1 MKKTALLLAALCAC
15 ALAKDY
21 EYALES
27 TSQKIYEEPTLSYV
41 TRQIYDAKAHKTQ
54 VVTESELK
62 DGGKNRYK
70 EVSYFGKDGELV
82 KFYAYDYDFK
92 AEKWRK
98 INEYKASLKN
108 GVSTQETT
116 GYVLGVKNASKTVSK
131 RANGVYEE
139 TGYELKAGKWQKS
152 SLARA
157 TYNRSGQNELT
168 VYSVWDGAKWQP
180 KEKMLYLYD
189 ANEQPIGYERSL
201 FENGAW
207 VPSQKEIIAGDVRGK
222 YERVSSVYVDGAWQ
236 NSQMS
241 RHEAANGKDVTITSV
256 WDNEKKEWKNSYKDV
271 IVVSGADFE
280 TAAFS
285 WDNEKKEWKQEFS
298 SRNVYDKSGERLLT
312 QRYGAKDG
320 DKKLVYG
327 YDARGDNVSIDVY
340 ELVSDANGKG
350 WAQKERIEATFDSDI
365 LAEDVVY
372 GGSLMSFDM
381 QSKYA
386 MTAYKRYVFAGG
398 KSKLAQEREW
408 RYKRL
413 K

>member
-27 TSQKIYEEPTLSYV
+27 TSQKIYEEPALSYV
-41 TRQIYDAKAHKTQ
+41 TRQIYDAKARKTQ

-116 GYVLGVKNASKTVSK
+116 GYVRGVKNASKTVSK

-139 TGYELKAGKWQKS
+139 IGYELKSGKWQKS

-241 RHEAANGKDVTITSV
+241 RHEVANGKDVTITSV
-256 WDNEKKEWKNSYKDV
+256 
-271 IVVSGADFE
+271 
-280 TAAFS
+280 

-327 YDARGDNVSIDVY
+327 YDARGDNVSVDVY
-340 ELVSDANGKG
+340 GLVSDANGKR

-398 KSKLAQEREW
+398 KAKLAQEREW

>member
-27 TSQKIYEEPTLSYV
+27 TSQKIYEEPALSYV
-41 TRQIYDAKAHKTQ
+41 TRQIYDAKARKTQ

-92 AEKWRK
+92 AEKWHK

-116 GYVLGVKNASKTVSK
+116 GYVRGVKNASKTVSK

-189 ANEQPIGYERSL
+189 ANEQPVGYERSL

-222 YERVSSVYVDGAWQ
+222 YERVSSVYVDAAWQ

-241 RHEAANGKDVTITSV
+241 RHEAANGKDVTITLV
-256 WDNEKKEWKNSYKDV
+256 
-271 IVVSGADFE
+271 
-280 TAAFS
+280 

-327 YDARGDNVSIDVY
+327 YDARGDNVSVDVY
-340 ELVSDANGKG
+340 ELVSDANGKR
-350 WAQKERIEATFDSDI
+350 WVQKERIEATFDSDI

-381 QSKYA
+381 QSKHA

-398 KSKLAQEREW
+398 KAKLAQEREW

>member
-1 MKKTALLLAALCAC
+1 
-15 ALAKDY
+15 
-21 EYALES
+21 
-27 TSQKIYEEPTLSYV
+27 
-41 TRQIYDAKAHKTQ
+41 
-54 VVTESELK
+54 
-62 DGGKNRYK
+62 
-70 EVSYFGKDGELV
+70 
-82 KFYAYDYDFK
+82 
-92 AEKWRK
+92 
-98 INEYKASLKN
+98 
-108 GVSTQETT
+108 
-116 GYVLGVKNASKTVSK
+116 
-131 RANGVYEE
+131 
-139 TGYELKAGKWQKS
+139 
-152 SLARA
+152 
-157 TYNRSGQNELT
+157 
-168 VYSVWDGAKWQP
+168 
-180 KEKMLYLYD
+180 MLYLYD

-256 WDNEKKEWKNSYKDV
+256 
-271 IVVSGADFE
+271 
-280 TAAFS
+280 

>member
-1 MKKTALLLAALCAC
+1 MKKTALLLAALCAY

-27 TSQKIYEEPTLSYV
+27 TSQKIYEEPALSYV

-70 EVSYFGKDGELV
+70 EVSYFDKDGELV

-116 GYVLGVKNASKTVSK
+116 GYVRGVKNASKTVSK

-207 VPSQKEIIAGDVRGK
+207 
-222 YERVSSVYVDGAWQ
+222 Q

-256 WDNEKKEWKNSYKDV
+256 WDKEKKEWKNSYKDV

-327 YDARGDNVSIDVY
+327 YDARGDNVSVDVY
-340 ELVSDANGKG
+340 GLVSDANGKR

-381 QSKYA
+381 QSKHA
-386 MTAYKRYVFAGG
+386 MTAYKRYVFADG
-398 KSKLAQEREW
+398 KAKLAQEREW

>member
-21 EYALES
+21 EYALEN
-27 TSQKIYEEPTLSYV
+27 TSQKIYEEPALSYV
-41 TRQIYDAKAHKTQ
+41 TRQIYDAKERKTQ
-54 VVTESELK
+54 VITESELK

-116 GYVLGVKNASKTVSK
+116 GYVRGVKNASKTVSK

-189 ANEQPIGYERSL
+189 VNEQPIGYERSL

-207 VPSQKEIIAGDVRGK
+207 IPSQKEIIAGDVRGK

-241 RHEAANGKDVTITSV
+241 RHEAANGKDVTITLV
-256 WDNEKKEWKNSYKDV
+256 
-271 IVVSGADFE
+271 
-280 TAAFS
+280 

-327 YDARGDNVSIDVY
+327 YDTRGDNVSVDVY
-340 ELVSDANGKG
+340 GLVSDANGKR

-365 LAEDVVY
+365 LADDVVY

-381 QSKYA
+381 QSKHA
-386 MTAYKRYVFAGG
+386 MTAYKRYVFTDG
-398 KSKLAQEREW
+398 KPKLAQEREW
-408 RYKRL
+408 KYKRL

>member
-1 MKKTALLLAALCAC
+1 MKKTALLLAALCAY

-27 TSQKIYEEPTLSYV
+27 TSQKIYEEPALSYV

-116 GYVLGVKNASKTVSK
+116 GYVRGVKNASKTVSK

-207 VPSQKEIIAGDVRGK
+207 
-222 YERVSSVYVDGAWQ
+222 Q

-256 WDNEKKEWKNSYKDV
+256 WDKEKKEWKNSYKDV

-327 YDARGDNVSIDVY
+327 YDARGDNVSVDVY
-340 ELVSDANGKG
+340 GLVSDANGKR

-381 QSKYA
+381 QSKHA

>member
-27 TSQKIYEEPTLSYV
+27 TSQKIYEEPALSYV
-41 TRQIYDAKAHKTQ
+41 TRQIYDAKARKTQ

-116 GYVLGVKNASKTVSK
+116 GYVRGVKNASKTVSK

-256 WDNEKKEWKNSYKDV
+256 WDNEKKEWK
-271 IVVSGADFE
+271 
-280 TAAFS
+280 
-285 WDNEKKEWKQEFS
+285 QEFS

>member
-1 MKKTALLLAALCAC
+1 MKKTALLLAALCAY

-27 TSQKIYEEPTLSYV
+27 TSQKIYEEPALSYV

-98 INEYKASLKN
+98 INEYKASQKN

-116 GYVLGVKNASKTVSK
+116 GYVRGVKNASKTVSK

-207 VPSQKEIIAGDVRGK
+207 
-222 YERVSSVYVDGAWQ
+222 Q

-256 WDNEKKEWKNSYKDV
+256 WDKEKKEWKNSYKDV

-327 YDARGDNVSIDVY
+327 YDARGDNVSVDVY
-340 ELVSDANGKG
+340 GLVSDANGKR

-381 QSKYA
+381 QSKHA
-386 MTAYKRYVFAGG
+386 MTAYKRYVFADG
-398 KSKLAQEREW
+398 KAKLAQEREW

>member
-1 MKKTALLLAALCAC
+1 MKKTALLLAALCAY

-27 TSQKIYEEPTLSYV
+27 TSQKIYEEPALSYV

-70 EVSYFGKDGELV
+70 EVSYFGKDSELV

-116 GYVLGVKNASKTVSK
+116 GYVRGVKNASKTVSK

-207 VPSQKEIIAGDVRGK
+207 
-222 YERVSSVYVDGAWQ
+222 Q

-256 WDNEKKEWKNSYKDV
+256 WDKEKKEWKNSYKDV

-327 YDARGDNVSIDVY
+327 YDARGDNVSVDVY
-340 ELVSDANGKG
+340 GLVSDANGKR

-381 QSKYA
+381 QSKHA
-386 MTAYKRYVFAGG
+386 MTAYKRYVFADG
-398 KSKLAQEREW
+398 KAKLAQEREW

>member
-1 MKKTALLLAALCAC
+1 MKKTVLLLAALCAC

-41 TRQIYDAKAHKTQ
+41 TRQIYDAKEHKTQ
-54 VVTESELK
+54 VITESELK

-116 GYVLGVKNASKTVSK
+116 GYVRGVKNASKTVSK

-157 TYNRSGQNELT
+157 TYNGSGQNELT

-207 VPSQKEIIAGDVRGK
+207 IPSQKEIIAGDVRGK

-236 NSQMS
+236 NSQTS

-256 WDNEKKEWKNSYKDV
+256 
-271 IVVSGADFE
+271 
-280 TAAFS
+280 

-327 YDARGDNVSIDVY
+327 YDTRGDNVSVDVY
-340 ELVSDANGKG
+340 ELVSDANGKR

-381 QSKYA
+381 QSKHA
-386 MTAYKRYVFAGG
+386 MTAYKRYVFTDG
-398 KSKLAQEREW
+398 KPKLAQEREW
-408 RYKRL
+408 KYK
-413 K
+413 KIK

>member
-1 MKKTALLLAALCAC
+1 
-15 ALAKDY
+15 
-21 EYALES
+21 
-27 TSQKIYEEPTLSYV
+27 
-41 TRQIYDAKAHKTQ
+41 
-54 VVTESELK
+54 
-62 DGGKNRYK
+62 
-70 EVSYFGKDGELV
+70 
-82 KFYAYDYDFK
+82 
-92 AEKWRK
+92 
-98 INEYKASLKN
+98 
-108 GVSTQETT
+108 
-116 GYVLGVKNASKTVSK
+116 
-131 RANGVYEE
+131 
-139 TGYELKAGKWQKS
+139 
-152 SLARA
+152 
-157 TYNRSGQNELT
+157 
-168 VYSVWDGAKWQP
+168 
-180 KEKMLYLYD
+180 MLYLYD

-222 YERVSSVYVDGAWQ
+222 YERVSSVYVDAAWQ

-285 WDNEKKEWKQEFS
+285 WNDEKKEWKQEYS
-298 SRNVYDKSGERLLT
+298 SRNVYDKLGERLLA

-327 YDARGDNVSIDVY
+327 YDARGDNVSVDVY
-340 ELVSDANGKG
+340 GLVSDANGKR

-381 QSKYA
+381 QSKHA

-398 KSKLAQEREW
+398 KAKLAQEREW

>member
-15 ALAKDY
+15 TLAKDY

-27 TSQKIYEEPTLSYV
+27 TSQKIYEEPALSYV

-116 GYVLGVKNASKTVSK
+116 GYVRGVKNASKTVSK
-131 RANGVYEE
+131 RENGVYEE

-256 WDNEKKEWKNSYKDV
+256 WDNEKKEWK
-271 IVVSGADFE
+271 
-280 TAAFS
+280 
-285 WDNEKKEWKQEFS
+285 QEFS

-327 YDARGDNVSIDVY
+327 YDARGDNVSVDVY
-340 ELVSDANGKG
+340 GLVSDANGKR
-350 WAQKERIEATFDSDI
+350 WAQKERIEAIFDSDI

-381 QSKYA
+381 QSKHA

-398 KSKLAQEREW
+398 KAKLAQEREW
-408 RYKRL
+408 IYKRL